1 MTGSLFLNG
10 VDDRR
15 DVKLFIACLFVGF
28 LGIVLLKMAWNANQ
42 IVVTLFPCAV
52 LVGYT
57 FYVWHTKSYQLRG
70 DRAGDSVYYLG
81 FLYTLLS
88 LGLSLYQFV
97 MAGMGAREIVG
108 NLGIALFTTI
118 IGLAGRVVLTQLRE
132 DPVEIEESAR
142 IALAEAVSL
151 VRSELSQMVEDVNI
165 FRSTTM
171 LSIVEG
177 AEELSRE
184 TNQALTEN
192 VTAFT
197 SSARAVID
205 RIEEVF
211 ADFGENAKK
220 LNKVSAG
227 TINSLEKLINR
238 VEAIEAPQSLISAK
252 FDPLAERISEVITI
266 FNVRTEE
273 QRLAV
278 DRLRTLVEET
288 AAKAEQSM
296 DGMAMLASAVGTI
309 VDGIERQTKTV
320 TADSETLCTLADNI
334 KVYLSEIPEKQGGV
348 VSKLIETTEVA
359 LQNLT
364 TSVNQT
370 LEDLAESQRG
380 AAGKLSSALEQAVY
394 GVEEAVQVLKNTSS
408 SLTEEARKSAEDA
421 KKAAELALNG
431 FTGHL
436 DEIGKVAR
444 NNIVAQAEM
453 INDTAKSLVAAA
465 SALTVSVD
473 DEDGAAIPAQSSV

>member
-1 MTGSLFLNG
+1 MAESLILKQ
-10 VDDRR
+10 VDDRK
-15 DVKLFIACLFVGF
+15 DVKLFIACLFIGF
-28 LGIVLLKMAWNANQ
+28 LGIILLKMAWQANQ
-42 IVVTLFPCAV
+42 VVGTLFPCAV
-52 LVGYT
+52 LIGYT
-57 FYVWHTKSYQLRG
+57 VYVWRTKRYQLRG

-142 IALAEAVSL
+142 MALAEAASQ
-151 VRSELSQMVEDVNI
+151 VRSELAQMVEDVNT
-165 FRSTTM
+165 FRRTTM
-171 LSIVEG
+171 QSIVEG

-184 TNQALTEN
+184 TNKALTEN

-197 SSARAVID
+197 SSARAVVD

-211 ADFGENAKK
+211 ADFGDNAKK

-227 TINSLEKLINR
+227 TVTALEKLINR

-252 FDPLAERISEVITI
+252 FDPLVERISEVITI

-288 AAKAEQSM
+288 TAKAGQSM
-296 DGMAMLASAVGTI
+296 DGMATLASTVGKV
-309 VDGIERQTKTV
+309 VDGIERQTKAV
-320 TADSETLCTLADNI
+320 SDDAEAVRSLADNI
-334 KVYLSEIPEKQGGV
+334 KASLSEIPEKQEAV
-348 VSKLIETTEVA
+348 SSKLTETTEAA
-359 LQNLT
+359 LQTLT
-364 TSVNQT
+364 TSVSQT
-370 LEDLAESQRG
+370 LEDLAESQRE
-380 AAGKLSSALEQAVY
+380 AAEKLSAALKQAVN
-394 GVEEAVQVLKNTSS
+394 GVEEAVQALKGTSS
-408 SLTEEARKSAEDA
+408 SLTEEARRSSEDA
-421 KKAAELALNG
+421 KKAAEHALQG
-431 FTGHL
+431 FTGRL
-436 DEIGKVAR
+436 DEIGEAAR
-444 NNIVAQAEM
+444 KNIEAQAEKF
-453 INDTAKSLVAAA
+453 NNAAKSMAAAA
-465 SALTVSVD
+465 SVLVDSVD
-473 DEDGAAIPAQSSV
+473 GKNGTAMPAQPSV